1 MPVDPAAQ
9 QILDLTEQMGF
20 KLGGEGI
27 APQGLR
33 DQMAAMEA
41 MAPEMPAVASS
52 EWMTIEGIR
61 CQIITPLGADD
72 GALPV
77 LIWIHG
83 GGFVIGSAANSE
95 GTARRLAN
103 GAGCLVVNVDYPL
116 APESKFP
123 AQPTACNAVAKWVIE
138 HAEELGG
145 DASRIAVGGDSA
157 GGNLSA
163 IVANN
168 VTGICYQLLVYPLVD
183 ITMSF
188 PSVKENAEG
197 YLLTKESMDWFMG
210 HYYDEGT
217 DVTQPL
223 LSPLFAG
230 DAVLAEAPPAH
241 VITAEFDPLR
251 DEGEAYADKLRGLG
265 VATTNTRYDGQI
277 HGFFS
282 MVGLMAAAEAAQAES
297 IDLLRAAFLGGTAA

>member
-1 MPVDPAAQ
+1 MPVDPAAR
-9 QILDLTEQMGF
+9 QILDLVEQMGF
-20 KLGGEGI
+20 KLGGDI
-27 APQGLR
+27 TPQALR
-33 DQMAAMEA
+33 QQLTAMEA

-52 EWMTIEGIR
+52 EWKTVEGVP
-61 CQIITPLGADD
+61 CQIIKPAGTDD
-72 GALPV
+72 TALPV

-83 GGFVIGSAANSE
+83 GGFVIGTAANSE

-103 GAGCLVVNVDYPL
+103 GAGCIVVNVDYPL
-116 APESKFP
+116 APEAKFP
-123 AQPTACNAVAKWVIE
+123 AAPNACIRAAKWVIA
-138 HAEELGG
+138 HAAEVGG
-145 DASRIAVGGDSA
+145 DPRRVAVGGDSA

-168 VTGICYQLLVYPLVD
+168 VPGIAYQLLVYPLVD

-188 PSVKENAEG
+188 PSIKENAEG
-197 YLLTKESMDWFMG
+197 YFLTKDAMDWFMG

-230 DAVLAEAPPAH
+230 DEVLAKAPPAH

-251 DEGEAYADKLRGLG
+251 DEGEAYADKLRSLG
-265 VATTNTRYDGQI
+265 VAVTNTRYDGQI
-277 HGFFS
+277 HGFYT
-282 MVGLMAAAEAAQAES
+282 MVGMLPAAEQAQAES
-297 IDLLRAAFLGGTAA
+297 ISLLKGVFGT

>member
-1 MPVDPAAQ
+1 MPVDPAAR
-9 QILDLTEQMGF
+9 QILDLIDQMGF

-27 APQGLR
+27 APQALR
-33 DQMAAMEA
+33 EQMAAMEA

-52 EWMTIEGIR
+52 EWKTIEGIP
-61 CQIITPLGADD
+61 CQVIEPVGAGE
-72 GALPV
+72 GALPI

-103 GAGCLVVNVDYPL
+103 GAGSIVVNVDYPL
-116 APESKFP
+116 APESRFP
-123 AQPTACNAVAKWVIE
+123 AQPTACNAVAKWVVE
-138 HAEELGG
+138 HAAELGG

-168 VTGICYQLLVYPLVD
+168 VAGICYQLLVYPVVD

-188 PSVKENAEG
+188 PSIKENAEG
-197 YLLTKESMDWFMG
+197 YLLTKESMDWFMS

-230 DAVLAEAPPAH
+230 DEVLAKAPPAH

-251 DEGEAYADKLRGLG
+251 DEGEAYAEKLRSLG
-265 VATTNTRYDGQI
+265 VPTTNTRYDGQI

-282 MVGLMAAAEAAQAES
+282 MVGMMPAAEAAQSES
-297 IDLLRAAFLGGTAA
+297 ITLLKQAFTR

>member
-9 QILDLTEQMGF
+9 QILDLIDQMGF
-20 KLGGEGI
+20 KLGADI
-27 APQGLR
+27 TPQALR
-33 DQMAAMEA
+33 EQITAMEA
-41 MAPEMPAVASS
+41 MAPEMPECASS
-52 EWMTIEGIR
+52 EWQTIEGIA
-61 CQIITPLGADD
+61 CQIIKPLGAAD

-83 GGFVIGSAANSE
+83 GGFVIGTAANSE

-103 GAGCLVVNVDYPL
+103 GAGCIVVNVDYPL
-116 APESKFP
+116 APEAKFP
-123 AQPTACNAVAKWVIE
+123 AGPNACLAVAKWVVA
-138 HAEELGG
+138 HAAELGG
-145 DASRIAVGGDSA
+145 DASRVAVGGDSA

-168 VTGICYQLLVYPLVD
+168 VPGIAYQLLVYPVVD

-188 PSVKENAEG
+188 PSIKENAEG
-197 YLLTKESMDWFMG
+197 YFLTKDSIDWFMS

-230 DAVLAEAPPAH
+230 DAVLSKAPPAH

-251 DEGEAYADKLRGLG
+251 DEGEAYAEKLRSVG

-277 HGFFS
+277 HGFYT
-282 MVGLMAAAEAAQAES
+282 MVGMMPAAEAAQAES
-297 IDLLRAAFLGGTAA
+297 ITLLKGAFGT